1 VVKKNKK
8 KFLTNNKVC
17 AIIKIQ
23 RRGKHLKEK
32 EIITMTINHTIRNEW
47 YEEIKDLVPTANPEF
62 YGNMVEVDVLDEVK
76 FEEVSKELG
85 WMV

>member
-1 VVKKNKK
+1 
-8 KFLTNNKVC
+8 LTNNKVR

-32 EIITMTINHTIRNEW
+32 EITIMMNYCIRNEW
-47 YEEIKDLVPTANPEF
+47 YEEIKNLVPTANPEF
-62 YGNMVEVDVLDEVK
+62 YGNMVEVDVLDEAK

>member
-1 VVKKNKK
+1 
-8 KFLTNNKVC
+8 LTNNKVC

-32 EIITMTINHTIRNEW
+32 EITTMMNYTIRNEW
-47 YEEIKDLVPTANPEF
+47 YEEIKNLVPTANPEF
-62 YGNMVEVDVLDEVK
+62 YGDMVEVDVLDEAK

>member
-1 VVKKNKK
+1 
-8 KFLTNNKVC
+8 LTNNKVY

-32 EIITMTINHTIRNEW
+32 EITTMMNYCIRNEW
-47 YEEIKDLVPTANPEF
+47 YEEIKNLVPTANPEF
-62 YGNMVEVDVLDEVK
+62 YGNMVEVDVLDEAK

>member
-1 VVKKNKK
+1 
-8 KFLTNNKVC
+8 
-17 AIIKIQ
+17 
-23 RRGKHLKEK
+23 
-32 EIITMTINHTIRNEW
+32 MTINHTIRNEW

-62 YGNMVEVDVLDEVK
+62 YDNMVEVDVLDEAK